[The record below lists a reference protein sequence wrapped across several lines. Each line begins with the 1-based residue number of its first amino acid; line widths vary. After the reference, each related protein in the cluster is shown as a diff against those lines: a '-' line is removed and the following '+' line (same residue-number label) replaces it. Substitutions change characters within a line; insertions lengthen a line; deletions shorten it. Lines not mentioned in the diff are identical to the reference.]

1 MGVGRAWRGLLTA
14 LAILAAPHAGR
25 ADDALPQPEP
35 VQVLPA
41 WIFPGGDHSG
51 PPLPAL
57 INHPPGWSSGDAAVL
72 LVPGADWPAGAREAL
87 REAMLAADAAVL
99 EMAEPPPALLLPQLS
114 DALRALRRDHGAGL
128 VVVIG
133 RGASGQAALGL
144 RDAIRPE
151 DAPPVFSPPFA
162 ALIRLGPG
170 APGFVAGQAS
180 RTENWPHRAR
190 LLCDLLTAAPLPDVP
205 GLPEAC
211 RAALSP

>member
-1 MGVGRAWRGLLTA
+1 MGVGLAWRALLTA
-14 LAILAAPHAGR
+14 LAFIAAPPSGR
-25 ADDALPQPEP
+25 AEDAWPEP

-41 WIFPGGDHSG
+41 WIVPGGDHSG

-57 INHPPGWSSGDAAVL
+57 FKHPPGWSSGDAAVL

-99 EMAEPPPALLLPQLS
+99 EMAEPPPGLLLAQLS
-114 DALRALRRDHGAGL
+114 DALRALRRDQGAGL

-133 RGASGQAALGL
+133 RGASGQAALDL

-151 DAPPVFSPPFA
+151 EPPVFSPPFA

-170 APGFVAGQAS
+170 APGFVAGQAA

-190 LLCDLLTAAPLPDVP
+190 LLCDLLTAAPLADMPR
-205 GLPEAC
+205 LSEAC

>member
-1 MGVGRAWRGLLTA
+1 MGVGMAWRALLTA
-14 LAILAAPHAGR
+14 LAVLAAPHAGR
-25 ADDALPQPEP
+25 ADDALPEP

-51 PPLPAL
+51 PARLAL
-57 INHPPGWSSGDAAVL
+57 FKHPPGWRSGDAAVL

-99 EMAEPPPALLLPQLS
+99 EMAEPPPGLLLPQLS
-114 DALRALRRDHGAGL
+114 DALRVLRRDHGAGL

-133 RGASGQAALGL
+133 RGASGQAALEL
-144 RDAIRPE
+144 REATRPE
-151 DAPPVFSPPFA
+151 AAPVFSPFA

-170 APGFVAGQAS
+170 APGFVAGQAA
-180 RTENWPHRAR
+180 RAENWPHRAR
-190 LLCDLLTAAPLPDVP
+190 LLCDLLTAAPLADVP

-211 RAALSP
+211 RAALSH